1 MILYEP
7 VNIIENFG
15 VQGKLFFKYIKVVQ
29 FKNYIEVVQLKSDE
43 YMKEVQRRY
52 KRRYSIKNI
61 ILKKIKDKIKFMEE
75 YIKTVE
81 NTRDELERE
90 RMYMDNTI
98 DNSLSI
104 LYKQIIKLYLISLGF
119 EFDESINM
127 KSLSYPKKFIAW
139 KVDDFNFNKITDKII
154 TTLQS
159 VKKFV
164 EDEKIT
170 PKDYKFN
177 VKDVETLRDKDNYEA
192 SLFRTVIQFQ
202 Q

>member
-1 MILYEP
+1 MARPNRRRKATSKGGIGMIK
-7 VNIIENFG
+7 IE
-15 VQGKLFFKYIKVVQ
+15 K
-29 FKNYIEVVQLKSDE
+29 
-43 YMKEVQRRY
+43 
-52 KRRYSIKNI
+52 
-61 ILKKIKDKIKFMEE
+61 
-75 YIKTVE
+75 
-81 NTRDELERE
+81 
-90 RMYMDNTI
+90 MYMDDTV

-127 KSLSYPKKFIAW
+127 KSLSYPRKFVAW

-164 EDEKIT
+164 EDENIT

-177 VKDVETLRDKDNYEA
+177 VRDVETLRDKDNCEA
-192 SLFRTVIQFQ
+192 SLFRTIIQFQ
-202 Q
+202 

>member
-1 MILYEP
+1 M
-7 VNIIENFG
+7 N
-15 VQGKLFFKYIKVVQ
+15 
-29 FKNYIEVVQLKSDE
+29 EVEKI
-43 YMKEVQRRY
+43 YMHGA
-52 KRRYSIKNI
+52 
-61 ILKKIKDKIKFMEE
+61 
-75 YIKTVE
+75 
-81 NTRDELERE
+81 
-90 RMYMDNTI
+90 I

-119 EFDESINM
+119 EFNGSINV
-127 KSLSYPKKFIAW
+127 KSLSYPKKFVAW

-164 EDEKIT
+164 EDENIA

-177 VKDVETLRDKDNYEA
+177 VREVETLRDKDNYEA

>member
-1 MILYEP
+1 MSE
-7 VNIIENFG
+7 IE
-15 VQGKLFFKYIKVVQ
+15 K
-29 FKNYIEVVQLKSDE
+29 
-43 YMKEVQRRY
+43 
-52 KRRYSIKNI
+52 
-61 ILKKIKDKIKFMEE
+61 
-75 YIKTVE
+75 
-81 NTRDELERE
+81 
-90 RMYMDNTI
+90 MYMHDTI

-127 KSLSYPKKFIAW
+127 KPLSYPKKFVAW
-139 KVDDFNFNKITDKII
+139 KVDDFNFNEITDKII

-177 VKDVETLRDKDNYEA
+177 VRDVEALRDKDNYGA

>member
-1 MILYEP
+1 MSK
-7 VNIIENFG
+7 IE
-15 VQGKLFFKYIKVVQ
+15 
-29 FKNYIEVVQLKSDE
+29 
-43 YMKEVQRRY
+43 
-52 KRRYSIKNI
+52 
-61 ILKKIKDKIKFMEE
+61 KI
-75 YIKTVE
+75 
-81 NTRDELERE
+81 
-90 RMYMDNTI
+90 YMDDTI

-127 KSLSYPKKFIAW
+127 KSLSYPRKFVAW

-164 EDEKIT
+164 EDENIT

-177 VKDVETLRDKDNYEA
+177 VRDVETLRDKDNCKA
-192 SLFRTVIQFQ
+192 SMFRTIIQFQ
-202 Q
+202 

>member
-1 MILYEP
+1 MSE
-7 VNIIENFG
+7 IE
-15 VQGKLFFKYIKVVQ
+15 K
-29 FKNYIEVVQLKSDE
+29 
-43 YMKEVQRRY
+43 
-52 KRRYSIKNI
+52 
-61 ILKKIKDKIKFMEE
+61 
-75 YIKTVE
+75 
-81 NTRDELERE
+81 
-90 RMYMDNTI
+90 MYMDDTV

-127 KSLSYPKKFIAW
+127 KSLSYPRKFVAW

-164 EDEKIT
+164 EDENIV

-177 VKDVETLRDKDNYEA
+177 VRDVETLRDKDNYEA
-192 SLFRTVIQFQ
+192 SFFRTIIQFQ